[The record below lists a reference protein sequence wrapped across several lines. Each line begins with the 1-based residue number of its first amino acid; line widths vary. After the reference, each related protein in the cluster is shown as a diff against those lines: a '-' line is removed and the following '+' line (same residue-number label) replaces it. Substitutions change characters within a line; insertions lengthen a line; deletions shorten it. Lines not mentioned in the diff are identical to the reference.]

1 VDLFGPDSVPPNQL
15 LFFFQIG
22 KGRKDGFYCQ
32 VPTLKKKRFDSRM
45 VVFMTGKIH
54 PLHPDANGITG
65 FPRLYSHPIH
75 NKD

>member
-1 VDLFGPDSVPPNQL
+1 LPSPKPE
-15 LFFFQIG
+15 
-22 KGRKDGFYCQ
+22 
-32 VPTLKKKRFDSRM
+32 KKFDSRM

-65 FPRLYSHPIH
+65 FPKRYWHPIH